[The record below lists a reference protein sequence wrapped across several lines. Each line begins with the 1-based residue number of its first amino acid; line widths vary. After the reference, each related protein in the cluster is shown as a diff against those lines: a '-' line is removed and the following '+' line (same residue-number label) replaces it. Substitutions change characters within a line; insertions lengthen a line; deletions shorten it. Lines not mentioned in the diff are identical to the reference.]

1 MKRFLERTLG
11 QDPHVN
17 WELLVVQVT
26 HAALASRGQWGWFI
40 HAGGRSCELHLIC
53 QTHTQESSA
62 LKADLVKT

>member
-1 MKRFLERTLG
+1 MKKFLERELEKE
-11 QDPHVN
+11 PHGD

-53 QTHTQESSA
+53 QTHSQDSSA
-62 LKADLVKT
+62 LKADC